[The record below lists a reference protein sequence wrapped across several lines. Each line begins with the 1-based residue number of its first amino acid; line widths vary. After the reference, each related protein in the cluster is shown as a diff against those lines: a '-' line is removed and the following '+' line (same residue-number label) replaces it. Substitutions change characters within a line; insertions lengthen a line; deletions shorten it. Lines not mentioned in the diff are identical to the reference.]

1 MTDIVLAKV
10 YKKLD
15 KQIKNPTKYIIP
27 IHFDN
32 KGLEFIHLNSIL
44 HENNI
49 INSLAESLRN
59 YEIPSTVSSLSITIT
74 NKIFNNKDTNDTR
87 TYGTGII
94 SCNCTNSKYLNQH
107 HGKIITGDLQ
117 LIENKK
123 LRKSISKG

>member
-32 KGLEFIHLNSIL
+32 KEGLEFIHLNSIL

-87 TYGTGII
+87 TYGTVLI
-94 SCNCTNSKYLNQH
+94 LN
-107 HGKIITGDLQ
+107 I
-117 LIENKK
+117 
-123 LRKSISKG
+123 

>member
-32 KGLEFIHLNSIL
+32 KGLEFIYLNSIL

-59 YEIPSTVSSLSITIT
+59 YEILSTVSSLSITIT
-74 NKIFNNKDTNDTR
+74 FEFIH
-87 TYGTGII
+87 
-94 SCNCTNSKYLNQH
+94 LNLY
-107 HGKIITGDLQ
+107 TL
-117 LIENKK
+117 
-123 LRKSISKG
+123 

>member
-10 YKKLD
+10 CKKLD

-74 NKIFNNKDTNDTR
+74 FEFIH
-87 TYGTGII
+87 
-94 SCNCTNSKYLNQH
+94 LNLY
-107 HGKIITGDLQ
+107 TL
-117 LIENKK
+117 
-123 LRKSISKG
+123 

>member
-32 KGLEFIHLNSIL
+32 KGLGFIHLNSIL

-74 NKIFNNKDTNDTR
+74 FEFIH
-87 TYGTGII
+87 
-94 SCNCTNSKYLNQH
+94 LNLY
-107 HGKIITGDLQ
+107 TL
-117 LIENKK
+117 
-123 LRKSISKG
+123 